1 MNGWY
6 NVRPFSTKISR
17 PLAAPARIR
26 SSNMGISVNIHRHL
40 QRLGTFLI
48 GITATCALAEPI
60 IPAAPQLA
68 ATSYILM
75 DAETGQVLV
84 AHNEH
89 EQMPPASL
97 TKLMTS
103 YIAEREILEGRLEL
117 TDETLVSKKAWQMPG
132 SRMFIEVGD
141 LVTIEDLLRGVII
154 VSGNDASVAL
164 AEHIAGTEDLFA
176 QLMNKYA
183 ENLGM
188 INTHFSNASGLPPEN
203 GQEHYS
209 SAYDLALLSQ
219 ALIYDNAEFYPLYAE
234 RSFKYGPVS
243 AQPNRNR
250 LLGTNPDV
258 DGLKTGHTEEA
269 GYCLA
274 ASAERDGMRL
284 ISVVMGTR
292 SEDARAQETQKLLT
306 YGFRFFRTAE
316 VHQGGESLHT
326 MRIWGGATKELSLGL
341 TDDLKL
347 TIARG
352 AEDMIRTELS
362 IDSVIKAPVAAG
374 DALGELIVYV
384 DDKEVSRQPVVALKT
399 VEQAGF
405 FARIWDLILLFF
417 TNLFSS

>member
-1 MNGWY
+1 MKTGRILKRIGM
-6 NVRPFSTKISR
+6 VATTLIASFAIS
-17 PLAAPARIR
+17 
-26 SSNMGISVNIHRHL
+26 
-40 QRLGTFLI
+40 
-48 GITATCALAEPI
+48 EPI

-68 ATSYILM
+68 ATAYILM

-103 YIAEREILEGRLEL
+103 YIAEREIIEGRMNLS
-117 TDETLVSKKAWQMPG
+117 DETLVSKKAWQTPG

-141 LVTIEDLLRGVII
+141 LVTIDDLLKGIII
-154 VSGNDASVAL
+154 VSGNDASVAM

-183 ENLGM
+183 EKLGM
-188 INTHFSNASGLPPEN
+188 NNSQFANSSGLPPKD
-203 GQEHYS
+203 GADHYT
-209 SAYDLALLSQ
+209 SAYDMALMSQ
-219 ALIYDNAEFYPLYAE
+219 AIIYDNPQFYPLYAE

-274 ASAERDGMRL
+274 ASAVRDGMRL

-292 SEDARAQETQKLLT
+292 SEAARAQETQKLLT
-306 YGFRFFRTAE
+306 YGFRFFRTAQ
-316 VHQGGESLHT
+316 VHAADTELHS
-326 MRIWGGATKELSLGL
+326 MRIWGGESKTLSLGL
-341 TDDLKL
+341 EDNLKL

-352 AEDMIRTELS
+352 AEDMISTQLS
-362 IDSVIKAPVAAG
+362 IESVIKAPIEAG
-374 DALGELIVYV
+374 QALGELIVTIN
-384 DDKEVSRQPVVALKT
+384 DEEVARRPVVALKE
-399 VEQAGF
+399 VKQAGF
-405 FARIWDLILLFF
+405 FARMWDLIMLFF
-417 TNLFSS
+417 SNLFSS

>member
-1 MNGWY
+1 MNLRLL
-6 NVRPFSTKISR
+6 VKKVTHLCASL
-17 PLAAPARIR
+17 LAVSA
-26 SSNMGISVNIHRHL
+26 
-40 QRLGTFLI
+40 F
-48 GITATCALAEPI
+48 AEPI

-68 ATSYILM
+68 ATSYVLM
-75 DAETGQVLV
+75 DAQTGQILV

-89 EQMPPASL
+89 EKLPPASL

-103 YIAEREILEGRLEL
+103 YIAEREIIEGRMSLS
-117 TDETLVSKKAWQMPG
+117 DETLVSKKAWQTPG

-141 LVTIEDLLRGVII
+141 LVSIDDLLKGIII
-154 VSGNDASVAL
+154 VSGNDASVAM

-183 ENLGM
+183 EKLGM
-188 INTHFSNASGLPPEN
+188 VNTRFANSSGLPPKD
-203 GQEHYS
+203 GAEHYS
-209 SAYDLALLSQ
+209 TAFDQ
-219 ALIYDNAEFYPLYAE
+219 ALMSRAIIYDNPQFYPLYAE

-274 ASAERDGMRL
+274 ASAVRDGMRL

-292 SEDARAQETQKLLT
+292 SEEARAQETQKLLT

-316 VHQGGESLHT
+316 VHKAQTELHS
-326 MRIWGGATKELSLGL
+326 MRIWGGQSKNLSLGL
-341 TDDLKL
+341 EEDLKL

-352 AEDMIRTELS
+352 AEDQITTQLS
-362 IDSVIKAPVAAG
+362 IDSVIKAPVEAG
-374 DALGELIVYV
+374 QAMGELIVSV
-384 DDKEVSRQPVVALKT
+384 DGKEVARQPVIALQEVK
-399 VEQAGF
+399 QAGF

-417 TNLFSS
+417 SNLFSS

>member
-1 MNGWY
+1 MKTG
-6 NVRPFSTKISR
+6 
-17 PLAAPARIR
+17 RI
-26 SSNMGISVNIHRHL
+26 L
-40 QRLGTFLI
+40 KRLGMVASACVATF
-48 GITATCALAEPI
+48 TLAEPI

-68 ATSYILM
+68 ATSYLLM
-75 DAETGQVLV
+75 DAETGQILV

-103 YIAEREILEGRLEL
+103 YIAEREIIEGRMNLS
-117 TDETLVSKKAWQMPG
+117 DETLVSKKAWQTPG

-141 LVTIEDLLRGVII
+141 LVTIEDLLKGIII
-154 VSGNDASVAL
+154 VSGNDASVAM

-188 INTHFSNASGLPPEN
+188 INTRFANSSGLPPKN
-203 GQEHYS
+203 GAEHYT
-209 SAYDLALLSQ
+209 SAYDLALLSK
-219 ALIYDNAEFYPLYAE
+219 AIIYENAQFYPLYAE
-234 RSFKYGPVS
+234 RSFQYGPVS

-258 DGLKTGHTEEA
+258 DGLKTGHTEAA

-274 ASAERDGMRL
+274 ASAVRDGMRL
-284 ISVVMGTR
+284 ISIVMGTR
-292 SEDARAQETQKLLT
+292 SEDARAQESQKLLT

-316 VHQGGESLHT
+316 VHKADTQLHS
-326 MRIWGGATKELSLGL
+326 MRIWGGETKELSLGL
-341 TDDLKL
+341 EEDLKL

-352 AEDMIRTELS
+352 AEDMISTQLS
-362 IDSVIKAPVAAG
+362 IDSVIKAPIKEG
-374 DALGELIVYV
+374 QALGELIVTIG
-384 DDKEVSRQPVVALKT
+384 DEEVARRPVVALKK
-399 VEQAGF
+399 VERAGF

-417 TNLFSS
+417 SNLFSS

>member
-1 MNGWY
+1 VTFKRNL
-6 NVRPFSTKISR
+6 KK
-17 PLAAPARIR
+17 
-26 SSNMGISVNIHRHL
+26 
-40 QRLGTFLI
+40 LGLFIASCTVSLSF
-48 GITATCALAEPI
+48 AEAI

-68 ATSYILM
+68 ATSYVLM
-75 DAETGQVLV
+75 DAETGQIIVT
-84 AHNEH
+84 HNADEK
-89 EQMPPASL
+89 MAPASL

-103 YIAEREILEGRLEL
+103 FIAEREILEGRMSL
-117 TDETLVSKKAWQMPG
+117 TDETVVSKKAWQMPG

-141 LVTIEDLLRGVII
+141 LVSIEDLLRGII
-154 VSGNDASVAL
+154 IPSGNDASVAM
-164 AEHIAGTEDLFA
+164 AEHVAGTEELFA

-183 ENLGM
+183 DKLGM
-188 INTHFSNASGLPPEN
+188 KNTHFANSSGLPPKDGE
-203 GQEHYS
+203 EHYS

-219 ALIYDNAEFYPLYAE
+219 AIIYQNPEFYSLYSE

-274 ASAERDGMRL
+274 ASAVRDGMRL

-316 VHQGGESLHT
+316 VHKAMTELHS
-326 MRIWGGATKELSLGL
+326 MRIWGGESDSLSLGL
-341 TDDLKL
+341 ENDLKL

-352 AEDMIRTELS
+352 AEDLITTQLS
-362 IDSVIKAPVAAG
+362 IDSVIKAPVTQG
-374 DALGELIVYV
+374 QVMGELIVYV
-384 DDKEVSRQPVVALKT
+384 EDKEVSRQPVIALQEVK
-399 VEQAGF
+399 QAGF

-417 TNLFSS
+417 NNLFAK

>member
-1 MNGWY
+1 MN
-6 NVRPFSTKISR
+6 
-17 PLAAPARIR
+17 IR
-26 SSNMGISVNIHRHL
+26 RNIK
-40 QRLGTFLI
+40 RLGQFII
-48 GITATCALAEPI
+48 GFAVTCVLAEPI

-75 DAETGQVLV
+75 DAETGQILV

-89 EQMPPASL
+89 EKMPPASL

-103 YIAEREILEGRLEL
+103 YIAEREILEGRLSL

-141 LVTIEDLLRGVII
+141 MVSIEDLLRGII
-154 VSGNDASVAL
+154 ITSGNDASVAM
-164 AEHIAGTEDLFA
+164 AEHIAGTEEFFA
-176 QLMNKYA
+176 QVMNKYA

-188 INTHFSNASGLPPEN
+188 QDTHFSNSSGLPPED
-203 GQEHYS
+203 GDEHHS

-219 ALIYDNAEFYPLYAE
+219 AIIYNNAEFYPIYSE
-234 RSFKYGPVS
+234 RNFKYGPVS

-274 ASAERDGMRL
+274 ASAMRDGMRL

-292 SEDARAQETQKLLT
+292 SEDARAKETQKLMT

-316 VHQGGESLHT
+316 VHQGGEELHS
-326 MRIWGGATKELSLGL
+326 MRVWGGASKELSLGL

-352 AEDMIRTELS
+352 AEDTISTQLS
-362 IDSVIKAPVAAG
+362 IDSVIKAPIEAG
-374 DALGELIVYV
+374 QELGELIVYV
-384 DDKEVSRQPVVALKT
+384 DDKEVSRQPVIALKDI
-399 VEQAGF
+399 EQAGF

-417 TNLFSS
+417 TNLFNS

>member
-1 MNGWY
+1 MN
-6 NVRPFSTKISR
+6 
-17 PLAAPARIR
+17 IR
-26 SSNMGISVNIHRHL
+26 RNI
-40 QRLGTFLI
+40 QRLGQVIIGFAVTF
-48 GITATCALAEPI
+48 AMAEPI

-75 DAETGQVLV
+75 DAETGQILV
-84 AHNEH
+84 ANNEH
-89 EQMPPASL
+89 EELPPASL

-103 YIAEREILEGRLEL
+103 YIAEREIIEGRLAL
-117 TDETLVSKKAWQMPG
+117 SDETLVSKKAWQMPG

-141 LVTIEDLLRGVII
+141 LVTIEDLLRGII
-154 VSGNDASVAL
+154 ITSGNDASVAM

-188 INTHFSNASGLPPEN
+188 ENTHFSNSSGLPPED
-203 GQEHYS
+203 GQEHHTT
-209 SAYDLALLSQ
+209 AYDLALLSR
-219 ALIYDNAEFYPLYAE
+219 AVIYENAEFYPLYSE

-274 ASAERDGMRL
+274 ASAQRDGMRL

-316 VHQGGESLHT
+316 VHQGGEQLHS
-326 MRIWGGATKELSLGL
+326 MRIWGGASKELSLGL
-341 TDDLKL
+341 TEDLKL

-352 AEDMIRTELS
+352 AEDMISTQLS
-362 IDSVIKAPVAAG
+362 IDSVIKAPVSAG
-374 DALGELIVYV
+374 QELGELIVYV
-384 DDKEVSRQPVVALKT
+384 DDEEVSRQPVVALKS

>member
-1 MNGWY
+1 MTFKRNLKKIGLFIASCA
-6 NVRPFSTKISR
+6 VSMAFSE
-17 PLAAPARIR
+17 A
-26 SSNMGISVNIHRHL
+26 
-40 QRLGTFLI
+40 
-48 GITATCALAEPI
+48 I

-68 ATSYILM
+68 ATSYVLM
-75 DAETGQVLV
+75 DAETGQILV
-84 AHNEH
+84 THNAD
-89 EQMPPASL
+89 QKMAPASL

-103 YIAEREILEGRLEL
+103 YIAEREILEGRMAL

-141 LVTIEDLLRGVII
+141 LVSIEDLLRGII
-154 VSGNDASVAL
+154 IPSGNDASVAM

-183 ENLGM
+183 EKLGM
-188 INTHFSNASGLPPEN
+188 KNTRFANSSGLPPPPGED
-203 GQEHYS
+203 HYS
-209 SAYDLALLSQ
+209 SAFDLALLSR
-219 ALIYDNAEFYPLYAE
+219 AIIYQNPEFYSLYSE

-274 ASAERDGMRL
+274 ASALRDGMRL

-316 VHQGGESLHT
+316 VHKGMTELHST
-326 MRIWGGATKELSLGL
+326 RIWGGDSELISLGL
-341 TDDLKL
+341 ENDLKL

-352 AEDMIRTELS
+352 AEDLITTQLS
-362 IDSVIKAPVAAG
+362 IDSVFKAPVTKG
-374 DALGELIVYV
+374 QVMGELIVYV
-384 DDKEVSRQPVVALKT
+384 EDKEVSRQPVIALEEVK
-399 VEQAGF
+399 QAGF
-405 FARIWDLILLFF
+405 FARMWDLILLFF
-417 TNLFSS
+417 SNLFAK

>member
-1 MNGWY
+1 MIILGTHVN
-6 NVRPFSTKISR
+6 FKQSIKKIS
-17 PLAAPARIR
+17 LIVAGFAFTFAA
-26 SSNMGISVNIHRHL
+26 
-40 QRLGTFLI
+40 
-48 GITATCALAEPI
+48 AEPI

-75 DAETGQVLV
+75 DAETGKVIV
-84 AHNEH
+84 AHNEN

-103 YIAEREILEGRLEL
+103 YIAEREILEGRMAL
-117 TDETLVSKKAWQMPG
+117 TDETLVSKKAWQTPG

-141 LVTIEDLLRGVII
+141 LVSIEDLLRGII
-154 VSGNDASVAL
+154 IPSGNDASVAM

-176 QLMNKYA
+176 QLMNKHA
-183 ENLGM
+183 EKLGM
-188 INTHFSNASGLPPEN
+188 QNTHFSNSSGLPPNE
-203 GQEHYS
+203 GEEHYT
-209 SAYDLALLSQ
+209 SAYDLALLSH
-219 ALIYDNAEFYPLYAE
+219 AIIYENSEFYPIYSE
-234 RSFKYGPVS
+234 RSFEYGPVK

-258 DGLKTGHTEEA
+258 DGLKTGHTDAA

-274 ASAERDGMRL
+274 ASAKRDGMRL

-316 VHQGGESLHT
+316 VHKANTALHST
-326 MRIWGGATKELSLGL
+326 RIWGGQSKELSVGL
-341 TDDLKL
+341 QEDLKL

-352 AEDMIRTELS
+352 AEDLITTQLS
-362 IDSVIKAPVAAG
+362 MDSVVKAPVEAG
-374 DALGELIVYV
+374 QVMGELIVFV
-384 DDKEVSRQPVVALKT
+384 DEKEESRIPVVALNEVK
-399 VEQAGF
+399 QAGF

-417 TNLFSS
+417 SNLFAS